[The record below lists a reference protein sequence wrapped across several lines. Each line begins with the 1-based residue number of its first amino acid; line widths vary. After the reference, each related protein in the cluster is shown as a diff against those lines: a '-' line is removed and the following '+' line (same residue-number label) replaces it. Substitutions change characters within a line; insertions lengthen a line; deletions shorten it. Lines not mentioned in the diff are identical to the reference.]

1 MITDKEILEAFKMN
15 GFSSLTEIQKKVIPV
30 VNRRRNCLLVAPT
43 GSGKTEAAVIPIF
56 SIINSS
62 VTVPDSIKAIY
73 VTPLRALNNDV
84 FRRIID
90 YANKMYLD
98 IQLRHGDTSVS
109 SKRKLLLNP
118 PDILITTPESL
129 GVILTSKK
137 LLQSL
142 KNLEWVVIDEVHELL
157 SNERGSHLS
166 LSLERL
172 EANSIKTIV
181 RIGLSAT
188 IANAPEAAKFIGGAN
203 RKCAILVD
211 RSIREY
217 DVSVRH
223 VKGTVSDV
231 AADILKYVKSENIHG
246 SILLFTNTRD
256 EAEYI
261 ASVLR
266 NLNEIVVDVHHGS
279 LSREMR
285 EDTEERL
292 RSGMT
297 GIVVCTSSLELG
309 LDIGSVELVIHY
321 GSPRQVSKLVQRI
334 GRSRHKR
341 SSSAKGL
348 IISSNQD
355 DAIES
360 LAILNRLRRR
370 SLERQIPHERALD
383 VLAHHLVGLVINN
396 PGPRSL
402 VDAFRLFTRANPYR
416 DLSFSKLENI
426 AILLDRCRLIRYQ
439 HTDKT
444 FRAGSKS
451 YSYYF
456 ENLSTIPHILKFEV
470 IDIIRKKRIG
480 NLDQQFVG
488 EYGEKGNVFVLKGS
502 QWRVINV
509 DDKKMQI
516 HVEQIQASLINIPH
530 WVGEMIPVDSETAK
544 EVGELRR
551 LFLDDAK
558 IDTIQRY
565 SDVLKNMPVVPD
577 ARNIVVEREPAKNTI
592 IMHSTFGT
600 KVNNTLASLL
610 STIISA
616 QVGYFIEAKTD
627 PYRIMLSSS
636 ATIGRKHIE
645 NVFSGEYDCE
655 AVLITSLTNTYNLN
669 WRVWNVAKKF
679 GVVNKEASYDKRLA
693 SLIYERYSK
702 TPLSEESL
710 RELIHDKYDISGTE
724 SVLKDIRDNVVKV
737 HWYDVEKF
745 SELAYPIT
753 EHSSRFTSSPLSI
766 ERGILELLR
775 ERLEKTKHRLICI
788 RCGKW
793 EQLVETKEI
802 CGSVA
807 CKRCGS
813 RLITATFYSDYE
825 LGRIILDKLSGRE
838 ISHDENHKFERAWKV
853 ASLINNFGGKAL
865 LVLSGYGVGV
875 DTAARILRNCI
886 EDEDVLK
893 TIYNAERQFVTT
905 RAFWKEK

>member
-1 MITDKEILEAFKMN
+1 MITDKEIVEEFRSN
-15 GFSSLTEIQKKVIPV
+15 GFGSLTEIQKKVIPV

-56 SIINSS
+56 SILKSS
-62 VTVPDSIKAIY
+62 VTVPNSIKAIY

-157 SNERGSHLS
+157 SNERGAHLS

-172 EANSIKTIV
+172 EANSTKAIV

-188 IANAPEAAKFIGGAN
+188 IANATEAAKFIGGAN

-211 RSIREY
+211 KSIREY
-217 DVSVRH
+217 DVSVKH

-231 AADILKYVKSENIHG
+231 AAYILKYVKTENIHG

-266 NLNEIVVDVHHGS
+266 NLKEIVVDVHHGS

-334 GRSRHKR
+334 GRSRHKS

-396 PGPRSL
+396 PGPKL
-402 VDAFRLFTRANPYR
+402 LLDAYHLFTRANPYR

-426 AILLDRCRLIRYQ
+426 AILLDRCRLIRYH

-544 EVGELRR
+544 EVGKLRR
-551 LFLDDAK
+551 LFLDDTK

-565 SDVLKNMPVVPD
+565 SDMLKTVPVVPD

-636 ATIGRKHIE
+636 ATIGRNHIQ

-710 RELIHDKYDISGTE
+710 RELIHDKYDIIGTE

-737 HWYDVEKF
+737 HWHDVEKF

-802 CGSVA
+802 SGSIA
-807 CKRCGS
+807 CKKCGS
-813 RLITATFYSDYE
+813 RLVTATFYSDYE
-825 LGRIILDKLSGRE
+825 LARIILDKLNGRE

-875 DTAARILRNCI
+875 DTAARILRNCV